1 MIPLRHTNNTE
12 RPMLKTIAAIP
23 IAAAVVLASTS
34 MAGRQDQYPETLRL
48 RGEVLIEGGGPLAG
62 ARIRTDALRGPNGT
76 QVVAQKVFTARTG
89 KNGDWS
95 LLGVTRGLWIFEI
108 AAPEHLPHVVVV
120 PISFMNPPEP
130 RPWETSLSLLP
141 VTAMGPI
148 ESTAINSPQR
158 LVMDAASRMQAGDR
172 RATEEALRKLAEA
185 PLESISLCAA
195 GDIALL
201 LRDPKL
207 ARRFFELAAKA
218 TPAWYRPYLGIGSA
232 GMMSLD
238 FDVALKGYA
247 EARARTKNEK
257 LTRML
262 SAAIK
267 ELQQILRIGI

>member
-1 MIPLRHTNNTE
+1 MHNALAVTSI
-12 RPMLKTIAAIP
+12 
-23 IAAAVVLASTS
+23 AAVVLSGVTAI
-34 MAGRQDQYPETLRL
+34 AARQDQYPQTLRL
-48 RGEVLIEGGGPLAG
+48 RGDVLIEGGGPLAG

-120 PISFMNPPEP
+120 PISFMNPPDQ

-141 VTAMGPI
+141 VTALGPV
-148 ESTAINSPQR
+148 EGTAINSPQR
-158 LVMDAASRMQAGDR
+158 LVIDAASRMQAGDR
-172 RATEEALRKLAEA
+172 KATEEALRKLAEA

-201 LRDPKL
+201 MRDPVL

-218 TPAWYRPYLGIGSA
+218 TPAWYRPYLGLGSA
-232 GMMSLD
+232 GMMNFD
-238 FDVALKGYA
+238 FDLALKGYA

-267 ELQQILRIGI
+267 ELQQILRIG

>member
-1 MIPLRHTNNTE
+1 MRNAL
-12 RPMLKTIAAIP
+12 AATS
-23 IAAAVVLASTS
+23 IAAAVLLGHSSIVA
-34 MAGRQDQYPETLRL
+34 RQDQYPETLRL
-48 RGEVLIEGGGPLAG
+48 RGDVLIEGGGPLAG

-89 KNGDWS
+89 RNGDWS
-95 LLGVTRGLWIFEI
+95 LLGVTRGLWIFEV

-120 PISFMNPPEP
+120 PISFMNPPDT

-141 VTAMGPI
+141 ITAMGPV
-148 ESTAINSPQR
+148 EGAAVNSPQR
-158 LVMDAASRMQAGDR
+158 LVIDAASRMQAGDR
-172 RATEEALRKLAEA
+172 RATQEALRKLAES

-201 LRDPKL
+201 LRDPVL

-218 TPAWYRPYLGIGSA
+218 SPDWYRPFLGLGSA
-232 GMMSLD
+232 GMMNFD
-238 FDVALKGYA
+238 FDLALKGYA

-267 ELQQILRIGI
+267 ELQQILRIG